1 MDRLVEEIAER
12 FPNGKER
19 FANDPL
25 FNKVVMM
32 IAHDTDV
39 YKIIDSLIKSNN
51 EITEAFRKHLLK

>member
-1 MDRLVEEIAER
+1 MDRLVEEIVER

-19 FANDPL
+19 FLNDPV
-25 FNKVVMM
+25 FNNVVMM